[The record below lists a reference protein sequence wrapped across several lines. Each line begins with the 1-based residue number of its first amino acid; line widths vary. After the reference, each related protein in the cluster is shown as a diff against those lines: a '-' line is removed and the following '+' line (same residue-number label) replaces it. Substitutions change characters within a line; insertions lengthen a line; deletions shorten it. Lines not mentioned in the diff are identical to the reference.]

1 MAYTIIDGTTIRF
14 YLKKPFATFA
24 GTPVDPDAVTLTIS
38 IQGQPSTTY
47 SYGAGDG
54 VIVRDGVGLYHA
66 DIDTTGKPGF
76 WIFSWFGYPTASH
89 VDATRTKVRVEG
101 NVTISASTV

>member
-1 MAYTIIDGTTIRF
+1 VAYTIIDGTTIRF

-47 SYGAGDG
+47 SYGSG

-76 WIFSWFGYPTASH
+76 WIFSWFGYPTAAH
-89 VDATRTKVRVEG
+89 IDATRTKVRVEG